1 MKGYLSLAACFLG
14 LAGCTATVPTRL
26 GPAAGTGLVYAN
38 LPGQN
43 VAHSISVR
51 AVNGSSTYPLDIVHK
66 DGSHVA
72 ETWLPSGDY
81 KLDRWDG
88 LAFGD
93 YMSFH
98 VEAGRVT
105 DLGALVPIDIG
116 SYKFVVLPIRPAGGD
131 NALQAVRTEF
141 ASHLH
146 DAPIEWRP
154 AAPPQAIQQPQPP
167 TGLGLIADLITTYQ
181 RKVNRA
187 PLHQQLAE
195 AKSSQAFFDLAKASV
210 PPTTKI
216 ALTDG
221 RGDLLYGA
229 DLGQIRVRHPDA
241 SWTSIDS
248 GVLATVTALARRD
261 DLLVAGYDNGWI
273 RTSADGGKTWNTAA
287 TLASEEPVI
296 DISWTGKRW
305 LATTFGASKA
315 VNVYASA
322 GDALATFTSVHQAFA
337 RWGSHIRGQ
346 LTENAYYVNADP
358 DLYRL
363 ELDSMQWSKVPVP
376 TDADGFNVS
385 PNGDLLTVFHA
396 KGIFSKL
403 FLSTDKGV
411 SWKQYK
417 APPLVIDDVKF
428 SDPTHGL
435 AVRVRPNAFSVTVM
449 LLRYQYA
456 ADDWS
461 LLTQPP
467 EECEHMIDN
476 ADGQPEFCIA
486 RGGAIL
492 GQDAGKWRIESA
504 VY

>member
-1 MKGYLSLAACFLG
+1 MKGYLSLAACLLG
-14 LAGCTATVPTRL
+14 LAACTTTVPTRL

-43 VAHSISVR
+43 ITHSISVR
-51 AVNGSSTYPLDIVHK
+51 AVNGSATYPLDIVYE
-66 DGSHVA
+66 DGSRVA

-93 YMSFH
+93 YVSFH

-105 DLGALVPIDIG
+105 DLGALVPIAIG
-116 SYKFVVLPIRPAGGD
+116 GYKFVVLPVRPAGSD
-131 NALQAVRTEF
+131 SALQAVRTEF
-141 ASHLH
+141 ASHLR

-154 AAPPQAIQQPQPP
+154 AAPPQAIQQPQRP
-167 TGLGLIADLITTYQ
+167 TGLGLIADLMTAYE
-181 RKVNRA
+181 RKVNRP
-187 PLHQQLAE
+187 PLRQLLAE

-210 PPTTKI
+210 APTTQV

-221 RGDLLYGA
+221 QGDLLYGA

-248 GVLATVTALARRD
+248 GVLATITALARRD
-261 DLLVAGYDNGWI
+261 DLLVAGYDNGRI
-273 RTSADGGKTWNTAA
+273 RTSVDGGKTWNAA
-287 TLASEEPVI
+287 AALPSDEPVI
-296 DISWTGKRW
+296 DISWSGKHW

-322 GDALATFTSVHQAFA
+322 GDALGAFAAVHQAVA
-337 RWGSHIRGQ
+337 RWGFHIRGQ
-346 LTENAYYVNADP
+346 LTEEAYYVNADP

-363 ELDSMQWSKVPVP
+363 DLNSMQWSKVPAP
-376 TDADGFNVS
+376 TDVDGFNVS

-411 SWKQYK
+411 SWKQHK

-428 SDPTHGL
+428 SDPTHGM
-435 AVRVRPNAFSVTVM
+435 AVRMRPNAFSVTVM
-449 LLRYQYA
+449 LLRYQQA

-461 LLTQPP
+461 VLNQPP
-467 EECEHMIDN
+467 EECEHMIDD
-476 ADGQPEFCIA
+476 ASGKPAFCIA

-492 GQDAGKWRIESA
+492 GQDGGTWRIESA
-504 VY
+504 AY

>member
-1 MKGYLSLAACFLG
+1 MKGYLPLVACLLG
-14 LAGCTATVPTRL
+14 LAGCATTVPTRL
-26 GPAAGTGLVYAN
+26 GPAAGTGLVYAS
-38 LPGQN
+38 LPGEN
-43 VAHSISVR
+43 ATDSISVR
-51 AVNGSSTYPLDIVHK
+51 AVSGSATYPLDVVYEG
-66 DGSHVA
+66 GSHVV
-72 ETWLPSGDY
+72 ESWLPPGDY

-93 YMSFH
+93 YTSFH
-98 VEAGRVT
+98 VEAGRIT
-105 DLGALVPIDIG
+105 DLGALVPMAIG
-116 SYKFVVLPIRPAGGD
+116 DYKFVVLPIRPTVGD
-131 NALQAVRTEF
+131 SSLQAVQAEF

-154 AAPPQAIQQPQPP
+154 TAPPHAIQRPQPS
-167 TGLGLIADLITTYQ
+167 TGLGLIADLMMAYQ

-187 PLHQQLAE
+187 PLRQQLAG

-210 PPTTKI
+210 PPTTQT
-216 ALTDG
+216 ALTDAK
-221 RGDLLYGA
+221 GDLLYGA

-273 RTSADGGKTWNTAA
+273 RASADGGKTWSAAA

-296 DISWTGKRW
+296 DISWSGKRW

-315 VNVYASA
+315 VNVYASV
-322 GDALATFTSVHQAFA
+322 GDAFGTFARIHQAFA
-337 RWGSHIRGQ
+337 RWGFHIRGQ
-346 LTENAYYVNADP
+346 LTQDAYYVNADP

-363 ELDSMQWSKVPVP
+363 DLESMQWNKVPTP
-376 TDADGFNVS
+376 TDVDGFNVS

-403 FLSTDKGV
+403 YLSTDKGA

-417 APPLVIDDVKF
+417 APPLVIDDMKF

-449 LLRYQYA
+449 LLRYQPG
-456 ADDWS
+456 ADEWS

-467 EECEHMIDN
+467 EECEHMIDDAN
-476 ADGQPEFCIA
+476 GQPAFCIA
-486 RGGAIL
+486 RGGAVL

-504 VY
+504 AY